1 MIWNLTALSTDQ
13 RRLLDM
19 LNGAEPRGCPEA
31 LILANG
37 FSIEL
42 LIDLVRAG
50 LATVTTETVRAG
62 ERTLGISNVRITD
75 AGRRA
80 IEG

>member
-1 MIWNLTALSTDQ
+1 MIWTLTALSTDQ

-31 LILANG
+31 LILADG

-42 LIDLVRAG
+42 LIGFVRAG
-50 LATVTTETVRAG
+50 LATVATETVRAG
-62 ERTLGISNVRITD
+62 DRTLGISNVRITA

-80 IEG
+80 LEG